1 MGSVTYEE
9 HHPWSAKHRS
19 PPPALE
25 MGPSHCHHG
34 RLLPVAQSQADA
46 HPGRNGSEGWLG
58 EGHGKGRFSERAE
71 LGKDENSGVG
81 EGVS

>member
-1 MGSVTYEE
+1 M
-9 HHPWSAKHRS
+9 
-19 PPPALE
+19 
-25 MGPSHCHHG
+25 
-34 RLLPVAQSQADA
+34 AQSQADA